1 MKSFR
6 LDPDS
11 VQEAIAG
18 WPVFLLAIILG
29 TATAWFATTY
39 QWSRILTPLLFGIAL
54 GPRFV
59 GGLRQKYPTANQLWL
74 LSIGMATA
82 LVGVTARMVFP
93 SWQGAEFDLP
103 WIGVAFVSILAF
115 VVVNRGDKNVV

>member
-11 VQEAIAG
+11 VHEAIEG
-18 WPVFLLAIILG
+18 WPVFLLAIVLG
-29 TATAWFATTY
+29 TASAWFATTY
-39 QWSRILTPLLFGIAL
+39 QWSRILTPLLFGVAL
-54 GPRFV
+54 GPRLV
-59 GGLRQKYPTANQLWL
+59 SGLRQKYPTGKKLWL

-82 LVGVTARMVFP
+82 LVGVMARMAFP

-103 WIGVAFVSILAF
+103 WIGVAFISILAF
-115 VVVNRGDKNVV
+115 VVVNRGSKDVV